1 MAAVHEQGFSEVAD
15 GCFIARYLAWDTTVG
30 AVVGS
35 DGVLVVDTRATV
47 AHGREIRD
55 HLARIAPNRTVRWV
69 VDTHEHF
76 DHVLGNSAF
85 DEASV
90 IAHEVAAEQMTDA
103 VEHIRTKI
111 RADPAVDPLRPGLTA
126 EVFDGVLTSP
136 IRLPDVTFSSVTT
149 IDLGSR
155 YVELL
160 HPGRGHTGGDLVA
173 RVPDA
178 DVVFAG
184 DLVEESAPPSFGSDS
199 YPMDWTA
206 TLDIVVGILTD
217 TSVVVP
223 GHGATV
229 DRAFVEDQRE
239 DVSRVAAVI
248 RSLFASGV
256 EAENAL
262 DAAGSQWPF
271 ENHPMGDAVA
281 RGYAQLRESGQRPEP
296 AVRSLPLI

>member
-1 MAAVHEQGFSEVAD
+1 
-15 GCFIARYLAWDTTVG
+15 
-30 AVVGS
+30 
-35 DGVLVVDTRATV
+35 
-47 AHGREIRD
+47 
-55 HLARIAPNRTVRWV
+55 VRWV

-76 DHVLGNSAF
+76 DHVLGNAAF

-90 IAHEVAAEQMTDA
+90 VAHEVAAEQMTDA
-103 VEHIRTKI
+103 VEHIRAKI
-111 RADPAVDPLRPGLTA
+111 RADPAVDPSWPGITA

-136 IRLPDVTFSSVTT
+136 IRLPDLTFSSVRT

-160 HPGRGHTGGDLVA
+160 HPGRGHTAGDLLA

-178 DVVFAG
+178 DAVFAG
-184 DLVEESAPPSFGSDS
+184 DLIEESAPPSYGPDS
-199 YPMDWTA
+199 YPMDWA
-206 TLDIVVGILTD
+206 ASLDIVVGILTD

-239 DVSRVAAVI
+239 DVSRVAEVI
-248 RSLFASGV
+248 RSLFAGGV
-256 EAENAL
+256 AAENAL
-262 DAAGSQWPF
+262 EAAGSQWPF

-296 AVRSLPLI
+296 DVRSLPLI